1 MNRLK
6 RYMYM
11 EMKEMRPMKN
21 KRIIVLLLCVIL
33 IALNTMD
40 CEAQEVIGNG
50 NIWGLEENIRLMK
63 QDFLFLNEEIQR
75 LRGECD

>member
-1 MNRLK
+1 
-6 RYMYM
+6 MYM
-11 EMKEMRPMKN
+11 GMKEMRPMKN
-21 KRIIVLLLCVIL
+21 KSIIVLLLCVIL
-33 IALNTMD
+33 IALNPMD